1 MVRMLLLVTI
11 GSVSLRKLEVS
22 GRVYTHGYA
31 FPLLHTAA
39 DLGTEIYATHRT
51 FVPYIMCE
59 LCWPGRLTAYHNQ
72 ELSNFLIVTMDADA
86 VAHKARQVF
95 IHGCLNVWPSL

>member
-11 GSVSLRKLEVS
+11 GSVSLRKVS
-22 GRVYTHGYA
+22 GRVYTHGYV
-31 FPLLHTAA
+31 FPLLYTAA
-39 DLGTEIYATHRT
+39 DLGTEIYAMHRA

-59 LCWPGRLTAYHNQ
+59 LCWPGRLASHHNQ

-86 VAHKARQVF
+86 DAHKARQVF